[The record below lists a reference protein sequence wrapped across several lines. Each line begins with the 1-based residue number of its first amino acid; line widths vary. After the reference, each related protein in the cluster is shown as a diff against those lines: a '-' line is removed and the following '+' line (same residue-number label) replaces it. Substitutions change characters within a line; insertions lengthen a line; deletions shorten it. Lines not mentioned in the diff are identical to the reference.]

1 MNRLGAARL
10 LAWRFVRAVIGSG
23 LRTTWIILRPG
34 PSPRSDF
41 AVYRFAPLGETGTVL
56 LAAMVTLTPGSTVID
71 IDMKTGE
78 IQLHLLDATNKQTA
92 LQKVREEFE
101 EPLRVL
107 LGAKDSPC

>member
-1 MNRLGAARL
+1 V
-10 LAWRFVRAVIGSG
+10 LAWRFVLAVVGSG

-34 PSPRSDF
+34 PSPRSGF

-71 IDMKTGE
+71 IDVTAGE
-78 IQLHLLDATNKQTA
+78 FRLHLLDAVNKQAA
-92 LQKVREEFE
+92 LRQIREEFE

-107 LGAKDSPC
+107 LGAKDAPC